1 MKPVKNSIPQESR
14 TSLIYISFY
23 LVDLLNIFKTL
34 ANHIMILENYA
45 YNSLIHVSILI
56 YVDDGK
62 LTILSLSLD
71 TNNFILAKAY

>member
-1 MKPVKNSIPQESR
+1 MKPVKNSIPQESP

-45 YNSLIHVSILI
+45 YNSLIYVSILI